1 MIIVKSWSGREKTC
15 DIPSGYSIR
24 SVEEVEVTSMTEH
37 EEHFRDNY
45 SHTDRFEVEQCILNE
60 QKDFP
65 ERAGH
70 D

>member
-1 MIIVKSWSGREKTC
+1 
-15 DIPSGYSIR
+15 
-24 SVEEVEVTSMTEH
+24 MTEH